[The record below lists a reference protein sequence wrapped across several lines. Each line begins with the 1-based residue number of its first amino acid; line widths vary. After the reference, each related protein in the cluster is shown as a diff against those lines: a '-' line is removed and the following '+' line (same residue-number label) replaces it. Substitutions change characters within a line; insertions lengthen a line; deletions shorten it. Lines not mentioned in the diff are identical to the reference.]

1 MRLLVATKNRSP
13 EQVLEA
19 IAADV
24 KVFGENRVQELVEK
38 MDRVEGEVDWHFI
51 GHLQRNKV
59 KYVVGVVSLVHSV
72 DTFRLAKEIDGRAEQ
87 IGKKQAILL
96 QVNVTGEESKFG
108 ISSSDVAR
116 LVDQLNELR
125 NIEIRGLSTIA
136 PLVDDP
142 EKARWV
148 FRELRELGHELEHA
162 RENLTCSELS
172 MGMTGDFE
180 VAVEEGST
188 IVRLGAAIFDID

>member
-1 MRLLVATKNRSP
+1 
-13 EQVLEA
+13 
-19 IAADV
+19 
-24 KVFGENRVQELVEK
+24 
-38 MDRVEGEVDWHFI
+38 
-51 GHLQRNKV
+51 
-59 KYVVGVVSLVHSV
+59 
-72 DTFRLAKEIDGRAEQ
+72 
-87 IGKKQAILL
+87 
-96 QVNVTGEESKFG
+96 FG

-116 LVDQLNELR
+116 LVDDLNELR

-148 FRELRELGHELEHA
+148 FSELRERGHELEHA
-162 RENLTCSELS
+162 KENLTCSELS

>member
-116 LVDQLNELR
+116 LVDELNELR

-162 RENLTCSELS
+162 QEHLTCSELS